1 MNFDFWGCGILMEH
15 IQIENIHK
23 PNLYETVA
31 DKLEKMILD
40 DTLKV
45 GERLPSE
52 ASLAESFGVSRTIIR
67 ESLKILKER
76 QLIQVKNGDGA
87 RVVKPEPSSLK
98 EVVNRMIQMEA
109 VNLPQIYELRCAI
122 EVSAAGLAAQKATP
136 EQVKRLK
143 QIADSMMDHWD
154 NRQEWVALDLQFHL
168 ELSKASDN
176 PLFYYFMKPMSDAL
190 SMIFAKGYDAP
201 SAKETSVLLHRQ
213 IVDAISRQDSAMA
226 EEKMREHLR
235 FSSRDSS
242 FFG

>member
-1 MNFDFWGCGILMEH
+1 MEH
-15 IQIENIHK
+15 ITIESIHK

-31 DKLEKMILD
+31 DELEKMILD

-45 GERLPSE
+45 GDRLPSE
-52 ASLAESFGVSRTIIR
+52 VSLAESFGVSRTIIR

-87 RVVKPEPSSLK
+87 RVIKPEPSSLK

-109 VNLPQIYELRCAI
+109 LNLPQIYELRYAI
-122 EVSAAGLAAQKATP
+122 EVSAAGLAAKKASP
-136 EQVKRLK
+136 EQIEQLK
-143 QIADSMMDHWD
+143 QIADSMCDNWD
-154 NRQEWVALDLQFHL
+154 NIQKWVELDLQFHL

-176 PLFYYFMKPMSDAL
+176 PLFYYFMSPMSDVL
-190 SMIFAKGYDAP
+190 SLIFKKGFDAP
-201 SAKETSVLLHRQ
+201 SAKETSILLHRQ
-213 IVDAISRQDSAMA
+213 IVDAISRHDSAMA

-235 FSSRDSS
+235 FSSRDAS

>member
-1 MNFDFWGCGILMEH
+1 LEPMVF
-15 IQIENIHK
+15 ENIHK

-31 DKLEKMILD
+31 DELEKRILSD
-40 DTLKV
+40 ALKV

-52 ASLAESFGVSRTIIR
+52 SALAESFGVSRNIIR

-109 VNLPQIYELRCAI
+109 INLPQIYEFRCAI

-136 EQVKRLK
+136 DQIALLK
-143 QIADSMMDHWD
+143 QIADDMYKYWD
-154 NRQEWVALDLQFHL
+154 DIDKWVQLDLQFHM
-168 ELSKASDN
+168 ELAKASDN
-176 PLFYYFMKPMSDAL
+176 PLFYHFMTPMADVL
-190 SMIFAKGYDAP
+190 SMIFVKGYDAP

-213 IVDAISRQDSAMA
+213 IVDAISRRDSAMA